1 MSEGQEEIKSKK
13 YPRKGNYIPPKE
25 LIVFSAAAFGQG
37 MIYAAM
43 SSYVSDFY
51 LNVMGLSP
59 MFVLLLMLFARVWDA
74 VNDPIMG
81 LAVEKADT
89 KWGKYKPYVLF
100 TFVPIALLT
109 FFMFYVPRFADQGDP
124 HYNENATYIFVSF
137 IYVFWGMVY
146 TASDIPFWSL
156 PNAMTPNANERGKTI
171 SLARMF
177 NGVGSAIPMAIIMLL
192 GFITGKHGEVI
203 PYKTRYLIMA
213 ITASVSGGL
222 LFAASFL
229 TTQERVKIPKP
240 VKEANTPSALKV
252 VFTNKQLLL
261 VVFAGLLACG
271 RYMIQVASV
280 HVSRYTFYLDGMS
293 VAQSQSTVQLV
304 LGIASAAG
312 MFLSMIA
319 CPFLIRKFH
328 YKQLLLTT
336 CIGGG
341 AAALCGYFVGLFTH
355 YNLWAVLPF
364 LFLSSIPLGM
374 LNVVCYA
381 MIGDCLDQMELKTG
395 RRATGLGMAC
405 QTFVNK
411 IDNAFATTFIIA
423 MYMIVGL
430 NVGDIAATGGEFAN
444 PIDLPNK
451 VRNGMFMLVTIV
463 PAVSLL
469 LCCIPLFFYDLVGEK
484 REKMLED
491 LKEARKAR
499 GIAIEETTQTTKK
512 TGEETA
518 A

>member
-1 MSEGQEEIKSKK
+1 MQEKKAKVKK

-25 LIVFSAAAFGQG
+25 LIVFSAAALGQG

-81 LAVEKADT
+81 LVVEKADT

-100 TFVPIALLT
+100 TFLPIAVLT
-109 FFMFYVPRFADQGDP
+109 FFMFYVPRFAVQGDP
-124 HYNENATYIFVSF
+124 HYNEQGTYAFVAV
-137 IYVFWGMVY
+137 IYVMWGMIY

-192 GFITGKHGEVI
+192 GFLKDGSGEAI

-229 TTQERVKIPKP
+229 TTKERIKIPKP
-240 VKEANTPSALKV
+240 VKDENAPSALKV
-252 VFTNKQLLL
+252 VFTNRQLLL
-261 VVFAGLLACG
+261 VVLAGLLACG
-271 RYMIQVASV
+271 RYMIQVAAV

-304 LGIASAAG
+304 FGITSAVG
-312 MFLSMIA
+312 MFAAMIA
-319 CPFLIRKFH
+319 CPFLIRKFN
-328 YKQLLLTT
+328 YKQLLITT
-336 CIGGG
+336 CLGGG
-341 AAALCGYFVGLFTH
+341 VAALCGYFVGIFTQ

-364 LFLSSIPLGM
+364 LFLSSIPLGV

-430 NVGDIAATGGEFAN
+430 KVGDVAATSGEFAN
-444 PIDLPNK
+444 PVDLPNR

-463 PAVSLL
+463 PAVSLI
-469 LCCIPLFFYDLVGEK
+469 LCCIPIFFYDLTGEK
-484 REKMLED
+484 REKMLEE
-491 LKEARKAR
+491 LKKAR
-499 GIAIEETTQTTKK
+499 EERGVHIEDTTNK
-512 TGEETA
+512 TLPSDEQNA